1 MSPVL
6 SVYCKGL
13 PASENNQLCMPLN
26 MYICAFVYSIGVHW
40 YFFFSSLWFIKKIKA
55 DSSLLVTTPDA
66 VELWLCWRIWP
77 TNDFLC
83 DITANLLSAS
93 ACQPINT
100 VCLFLPSL
108 RGHFLWHLG
117 VPKSFY
123 SEAFW
128 PVSQLTDDPV
138 LHVELTERIG
148 TWWKSSI
155 HREGVG
161 EKERKV

>member
-1 MSPVL
+1 MSSVL

-13 PASENNQLCMPLN
+13 PASENDQLCMPLN

-40 YFFFSSLWFIKKIKA
+40 YFFFSSQWFTKKIQSGL
-55 DSSLLVTTPDA
+55 SSLLVTAP
-66 VELWLCWRIWP
+66 VELGQRWRTWP
-77 TNDFLC
+77 TDDFLC

-100 VCLFLPSL
+100 VCLLLPSL
-108 RGHFLWHLG
+108 QGHFLWHFG

-128 PVSQLTDDPV
+128 PSHSWLMILYYT
-138 LHVELTERIG
+138 LN
-148 TWWKSSI
+148 W
-155 HREGVG
+155 HRE
-161 EKERKV
+161 